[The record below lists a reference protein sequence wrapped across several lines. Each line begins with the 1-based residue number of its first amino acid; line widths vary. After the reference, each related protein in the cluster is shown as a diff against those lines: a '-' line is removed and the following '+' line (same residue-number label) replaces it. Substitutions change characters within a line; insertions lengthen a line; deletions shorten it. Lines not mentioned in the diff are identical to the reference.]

1 MKTPSNSKQ
10 GSITKDSVRQG
21 SSLTGSI
28 QPSRRRFIQG
38 LALAG
43 IAPAFLTHA
52 AESKELNFVSYG
64 GSYGKAVK
72 DYLVKPF
79 EAKSGI
85 KVALGVNSA
94 LAPLKIQ
101 VTSKN
106 VQWDLAEIAG
116 GDFFAGLKDDLFE
129 PVDTSI
135 VDLSNVPEF
144 AKNKYGV
151 EYALFLSGMGYDQKK
166 INDSAAPR
174 TWKDFWD
181 TKKYKGVRALSKH
194 ISDASTLEAALMADG
209 VPIDH
214 LYPIDIPRALNSLQ
228 KLGKSNI
235 HWFEHN
241 QEPVNFLEQQQGPL
255 AQIASGR
262 VAIADRQGA
271 KIAFVYNQMQITGD
285 YLVVPK
291 GAKNKEAAF
300 RLMNFILTNDAA
312 AVNWMKTTTYA
323 IANTRAAKELP
334 PELADKLPTSP
345 KLKGTYFTKDFQW
358 WGANRSKAILQFQ
371 EFIST

>member
-1 MKTPSNSKQ
+1 MKTPSKSKQ
-10 GSITKDSVRQG
+10 WSVARDSVRQG

-28 QPSRRRFIQG
+28 QPSRRRFVQG
-38 LALAG
+38 LAVAG
-43 IAPAFLTHA
+43 LAPAFLTHA
-52 AESKELNFVSYG
+52 AESKEINFVSYG
-64 GSYGKAVK
+64 GSYGKAVN

-79 EAKSGI
+79 EAQSGI

-129 PVDTSI
+129 PLDTSI
-135 VDLSNVPEF
+135 VDLSNVPEY
-144 AKNKYGV
+144 ARHEYGV
-151 EYALFLSGMGYDQKK
+151 EYALFLSGMGYDQKA
-166 INDSAAPR
+166 IGDAAAPR

-181 TKKYKGVRALSKH
+181 TSKYKGVRALSKH

-209 VPIDH
+209 VPIDQV
-214 LYPIDIPRALNSLQ
+214 YPIDIDRALSSLE

-262 VAIADRQGA
+262 VAIAARQGA
-271 KIAFVYNQMQITGD
+271 KIAFVYNEMQITGD

-300 RLMNFILTNDAA
+300 QLINFILTNDAA
-312 AVNWMKTTTYA
+312 AADWMTATTYA
-323 IANTRAAKELP
+323 IANTRAAKTLP

-345 KLKGTYFTKDFQW
+345 KLKGKYFTKDFKW
-358 WGANRSKAILQFQ
+358 WGANREKAILEFQ
-371 EFIST
+371 KFIAT